1 MKPIITVSNVRKSFV
16 HIPNRRT
23 SLKSYLV
30 DFCRGKFRVAQK
42 QVMNVLNGVSF
53 DIYPGEVV
61 GIMGRNGAGKSTLFR
76 LLTGI
81 YSPDAGQIKVSEK
94 MAALI
99 GLGAGFHEDLTGY
112 ENIFLNASVI
122 GFSRSQINGIVQQ
135 IIDFSELG
143 EHIYVPVKNYSSG
156 MILRLGFSI
165 ASHIEAPVVLLDE
178 ILGVGDEGFQRKSL
192 NKILEMIK
200 SGRTVIVVTHDSE
213 SVLKY
218 CTRCIVLEEGQVRFN
233 GDVEGG
239 VATYR
244 GLFS

>member
-1 MKPIITVSNVRKSFV
+1 MNPIITVHDVRKSFV
-16 HIPNRRT
+16 HVPNRRT
-23 SLKSYLV
+23 SVKSFLV
-30 DFCRGKFRVAQK
+30 DFCRGRFRVGQK
-42 QVMNVLNGVSF
+42 QIMSVLQGVTF
-53 DIYPGEVV
+53 DIFPGEVV

-81 YSPDAGQIKVSEK
+81 YRPDSGRIDVREK

-99 GLGAGFHEDLTGY
+99 GLGAGFHGELTGY

-122 GFSRSQINGIVQQ
+122 GFSRSQILGIVDQ
-135 IIDFSELG
+135 IIAFSELG
-143 EHIYVPVKNYSSG
+143 EHIHVPVKNYSSG

-165 ASHIEAPVVLLDE
+165 ASHVDAPIVLLDE

-192 NKILEMIK
+192 AKIVEMIQ
-200 SGRTVIVVTHDSE
+200 SGRTVILVTHDSE

-218 CTRCIVLEEGQVRFN
+218 CTRCIVLDGGQVLFN
-233 GDVEGG
+233 GGVTEG

-244 GLFS
+244 GLFT